1 MTFALAGMLAVA
13 LAAAPAADISGKWSG
28 TLTAQRD
35 DGSKHEDTA
44 LLILTQKGTTIT
56 GTVGGH
62 ENDRHPITKG
72 TIDGNKIALEATLQ
86 NGRVM
91 TFALSVENEDMK
103 GTIQMG
109 ERTAQIVLK
118 KQKE

>member
-1 MTFALAGMLAVA
+1 MTFALAGMLVVA
-13 LAAAPAADISGKWSG
+13 LAGAPGVDVTGKWSG

-35 DGSKHEDTA
+35 DGTKHEDTA

-56 GTVGGH
+56 GTAGGH
-62 ENDRHPITKG
+62 ENDRHPISKG
-72 TIDGNKIALEATLQ
+72 SIDGNKIALEVTLK
-86 NGRVM
+86 NGRLM

-103 GTIQMG
+103 GTINTG
-109 ERTAQIVLK
+109 ERSAQIVLK